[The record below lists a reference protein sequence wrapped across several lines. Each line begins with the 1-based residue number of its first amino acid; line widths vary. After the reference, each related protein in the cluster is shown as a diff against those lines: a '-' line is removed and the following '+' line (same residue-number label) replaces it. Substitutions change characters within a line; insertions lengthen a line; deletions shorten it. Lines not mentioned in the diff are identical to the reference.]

1 MKKQTTFW
9 TPSQGSTLLT
19 AEAFQASADRI
30 RGTIKVA
37 PSKKSKVNTPVGIK
51 IAIGA
56 VALVFVSTCA
66 VSVNLIGQGKK
77 IEAANLEALH
87 EKSEALRQEL
97 EEAELKRYQA
107 QEKVAAKEAAKLA
120 AASVVQCEVLPGQV
134 VEKQSQEACDKDK
147 EFMGNHSGTLE
158 NLKALQD
165 DQLRN

>member
-1 MKKQTTFW
+1 MKNETTFW
-9 TPSQGSTLLT
+9 TPSQESTLLT

-37 PSKKSKVNTPVGIK
+37 PSNKSKTNTPTVIK

-56 VALVFVSTCA
+56 VALVFVGACA
-66 VSVNLIGQGKK
+66 TTVHLVNEGKK
-77 IEAANLEALH
+77 VEKANLEALH
-87 EKSEALRQEL
+87 EKSEAQRIELLDVEYKRMQE
-97 EEAELKRYQA
+97 
-107 QEKVAAKEAAKLA
+107 QEKVNAKEAAKLA

-147 EFMGNHSGTLE
+147 EFMGNLPGTLE
-158 NLKALQD
+158 NLKSLQD